1 VVVCGLATVALVS
14 YGRGG
19 RAVLAVARP
28 VAFGA
33 QVTAADLTTVRVSVD
48 PALSPVSADQM
59 STVVGQF
66 ASVPLAAGTL
76 LTRGQLSAQA
86 MPGQG
91 RQVVSVSLKP
101 QQAPAHPLTPGVPV
115 LLVRTP
121 DTSVLGNDAQS
132 PALSPVAGV
141 VFAVRNLESASGVV
155 VDVIVDA
162 ADGPDIA
169 TAAAAGRVA
178 VVVTAG
184 S

>member
-1 VVVCGLATVALVS
+1 L
-14 YGRGG
+14 
-19 RAVLAVARP
+19 
-28 VAFGA
+28 
-33 QVTAADLTTVRVSVD
+33 
-48 PALSPVSADQM
+48 

-76 LTRGQLSAQA
+76 LTKGQLSAQA
-86 MPGQG
+86 VPGQG

-121 DTSVLGNDAQS
+121 DTSVLGAGAQS
-132 PALSPVAGV
+132 SSARPVAGV
-141 VFAVRNLESASGVV
+141 VFAVRVLESASGVV

-162 ADGPDIA
+162 AEGPDIA
-169 TAAAAGRVA
+169 TAAAGGRVA
-178 VVVTAG
+178 IVVTAG